1 MKTVEEVMNFVAE
14 NTFLSVWDAEDEIS
28 ALDKDLKIVARG
40 LDEDKHRWYSLATTV
55 YKCSDGYVGVKGGYQ
70 SYSEGQECLPCSG
83 RQIFQTA
90 SDFLHHW
97 LCLDR

>member
-70 SYSEGQECLPCSG
+70 SYSEGQDW
-83 RQIFQTA
+83 
-90 SDFLHHW
+90 SDINVDCEAFPMKEVTTVTYE
-97 LCLDR
+97 RA